1 MISNLFLNSDRK
13 KIPAERRIVTIFTA
27 MKALALFMTIF
38 ILLTGFDFCEEDVLV
53 NRKPAT
59 EHLKKATDQQD
70 KNDNCTAL
78 CQCARCSFSIL
89 LSADPNDITSSDLKN
104 SKFIPVLSGTPV
116 QVSPSV
122 WQPPKTAS

>member
-1 MISNLFLNSDRK
+1 
-13 KIPAERRIVTIFTA
+13 
-27 MKALALFMTIF
+27 MKALAIFMTILIF
-38 ILLTGFDFCEEDVLV
+38 LTGFDFCKEDVVV
-53 NRKPAT
+53 NSRTAT
-59 EHLKKATDQQD
+59 EHFKRSADQQE
-70 KNDNCTAL
+70 KNGNCTAL

-104 SKFIPVLSGTPV
+104 SKFIPILSGTPV